1 MDDSRGSSLAHA
13 AAWPP
18 IAMMHPR
25 EERLL
30 EVFERHR
37 TIRAFAPQKV
47 DEADIARIIQAG
59 RRAPSDAT
67 GFMYTVIRVRDAAKR
82 VEIERLTGQNKHIVE
97 ASDFFVVCLDFH
109 RQARL
114 LEHIGARQAPLGAW
128 SLLFGVTDA
137 VLVAE
142 NMAVAAE
149 AIGYGT
155 GFIGGVQKDALGI
168 AKVLGCPPG
177 VFPVVGLV
185 VGVIERLPEPRKRLP
200 VAATFHEDSYRP
212 ISKEEVAACFEA
224 MKSQSGK
231 FDWAASLRKYFEEG
245 GEMESREAIIRASL
259 GAQGIRI

>member
-1 MDDSRGSSLAHA
+1 
-13 AAWPP
+13 
-18 IAMMHPR
+18 MMHPR

-37 TIRAFAPQKV
+37 TIRTFVPQKV

-67 GFMYTVIRVRDAAKR
+67 GFMYAVVRVRDLARRA
-82 VEIERLTGQNKHIVE
+82 EIEKLTGQNKHIVE

-114 LEHIGARQAPLGAW
+114 LDHLGLGQARLGAW
-128 SLLFGVTDA
+128 SLVFGITDA

-142 NMAVAAE
+142 NMALAAE
-149 AIGYGT
+149 ALGYGT
-155 GFIGGVQKDALGI
+155 GFIGGVQKDALGV
-168 AKVLGCPPG
+168 AKVLGCPAG

-200 VAATFHEDSYRP
+200 VEATFHEDRYHS
-212 ISKEEVAACFEA
+212 ITEAEVAACFEA
-224 MKSQSGK
+224 MKSESGK
-231 FDWAASLRKYFEEG
+231 FDWSASLRKYFAEG
-245 GEMESREAIIRASL
+245 GEMESREAAIRASL
-259 GAQGIRI
+259 SAQGLQL